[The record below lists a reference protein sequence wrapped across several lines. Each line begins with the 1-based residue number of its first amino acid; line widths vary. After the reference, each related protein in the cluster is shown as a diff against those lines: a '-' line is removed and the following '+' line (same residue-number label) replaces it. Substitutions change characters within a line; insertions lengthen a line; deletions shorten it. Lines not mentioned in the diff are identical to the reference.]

1 MHMLKIF
8 LETLNYVSISL
19 GMTLTGSSYQM
30 LGKIASAGS
39 FPAVL
44 LGMVLGALLC
54 IFIADAIAEMA
65 ARFPSAPGIRTYI
78 MRAYGAPV
86 SLRFTYV
93 AIAVLALVAGLEADV
108 FSHALWPHASNLER
122 IGIGTMLQQG
132 IGQHNRIGQDA
143 TKT

>member
-1 MHMLKIF
+1 MHMKKKI

-19 GMTLTGSSYQM
+19 GMTLTGSSYPM

-39 FPAVL
+39 IPAVL

-65 ARFPSAPGIRTYI
+65 ARFHSAPGIRTYI

-93 AIAVLALVAGLEADV
+93 AIAVLALVVGFVVVV
-108 FSHALWPHASNLER
+108 FFFVLWLFVCFLVCF
-122 IGIGTMLQQG
+122 GFGFL
-132 IGQHNRIGQDA
+132 
-143 TKT
+143 